1 MPIITINTNTPGT
14 AARWT
19 YTPNEIVDFS
29 TFINITVL
37 EISAYHH
44 GVYSHELEEE
54 DPPTPYILPS
64 IAALFPNLCH
74 LRIVNGFCSCFIG
87 GITDV
92 PATLLHVLIKNT
104 YIRDVSPILRFGI
117 NILSFSVINNVVPVS
132 MLVPF
137 PASTTRVFMESTCV
151 DDALIFPNNMISVAC
166 RQCRIPRLDGL
177 DNADPELYCYIKD
190 CITPYDPRYLTG
202 LDTDRIVRHITTV
215 NAQIQYADFGSIPT
229 RIREHQHEHIDLAN
243 PIVVVMKCLSSNY
256 PRRMA
261 EFVAVTKVTTDF
273 TPPPEI
279 AGGPHEMWDVDMDD
293 GDEDEDVY
301 DDEDYY
307 DGNDYDF

>member
-1 MPIITINTNTPGT
+1 
-14 AARWT
+14 
-19 YTPNEIVDFS
+19 
-29 TFINITVL
+29 
-37 EISAYHH
+37 
-44 GVYSHELEEE
+44 
-54 DPPTPYILPS
+54 
-64 IAALFPNLCH
+64 
-74 LRIVNGFCSCFIG
+74 
-87 GITDV
+87 
-92 PATLLHVLIKNT
+92 VLIKNT

-117 NILSFSVINNVVPVS
+117 NILSFSVINNVVPVL

-151 DDALIFPNNMISVAC
+151 DDAMIFPNNLISVAC

-190 CITPYDPRYLTG
+190 CITPYDKRYLTG

-243 PIVVVMKCLSSNY
+243 PIVLVMKVLSSNY

-261 EFVAVTKVTTDF
+261 EFVAVTEVATDF

-293 GDEDEDVY
+293 GDEDVY